1 MALTANEIS
10 NLVFRRVSSSGKTQ
24 FSLSSQMIDV
34 LTVLDGQRN
43 LGQASQ
49 ETGYDF
55 GLVKAV
61 VAQLLKMKLI
71 ELVPVSS
78 PSVDEE
84 FMAFLSKAL
93 SMAIGP
99 LAAVLIE
106 DARSDLG
113 HPEGPLP
120 QDRAAELVD
129 LLAREINQPEKR
141 NQFQVKMVGKLKSK
155 GYFA

>member
-55 GLVKAV
+55 
-61 VAQLLKMKLI
+61 
-71 ELVPVSS
+71 
-78 PSVDEE
+78 
-84 FMAFLSKAL
+84 
-93 SMAIGP
+93 
-99 LAAVLIE
+99 
-106 DARSDLG
+106 
-113 HPEGPLP
+113 
-120 QDRAAELVD
+120 
-129 LLAREINQPEKR
+129 
-141 NQFQVKMVGKLKSK
+141 
-155 GYFA
+155 